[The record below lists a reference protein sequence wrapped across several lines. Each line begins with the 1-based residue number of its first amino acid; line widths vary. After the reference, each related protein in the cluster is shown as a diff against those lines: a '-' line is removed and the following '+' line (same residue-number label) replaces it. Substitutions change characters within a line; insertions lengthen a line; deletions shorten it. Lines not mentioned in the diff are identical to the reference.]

1 MNKIIIF
8 ESRTDSLRTFAR
20 LAAEGFREIGYRVLM
35 ADMND
40 EEETRKK
47 IYEFAGQGETAA
59 LFFNHAGMNLL
70 TADRMIIWNELDIDC
85 YDFIVDH
92 PMYYHAAIIYPII
105 HLTFLCVDEYHQK
118 FIERFYP
125 GKVRSFFLP
134 LAGIRRQEGAILFE
148 ERSMD
153 ILFTGAYLIDNNVEY
168 HIQGLGEGLKQVW
181 LECYELLCT
190 QTYLTL
196 EHGLERCLKKRGLV
210 LSEEDLRDTIRLFG
224 DMDGMLRSRAR
235 AEVIRTLANADVKVH
250 IYGEGWQFLDCKQE
264 NLIIHDRIPFDET
277 IPLIADARIVL
288 NVMPW
293 FKSGVHDR
301 IYSAML
307 NECVCLTDGSEYLN
321 RMLADGREA
330 LFYSLEHL
338 DELPDKVKHYLK
350 EPEKLKEIAQRG
362 WNYAK
367 DTQTWQHRA
376 RQMAEIMERSR
387 G

>member
-40 EEETRKK
+40 EEETRKN
-47 IYEFAGQGETAA
+47 IYEFAGQGDTAA

-92 PMYYHAAIIYPII
+92 PMYYHAAIIYPIAR
-105 HLTFLCVDEYHQK
+105 LTFLCVDEYHQK

-125 GKVRSFFLP
+125 GRVRSFFLP
-134 LAGIRRQEGAILFE
+134 LAGIRRQEGAIPFE

-168 HIQGLGEGLKQVW
+168 HIQGLGEGLRQVW
-181 LECYELLCT
+181 LECFELLCT
-190 QTYLTL
+190 QTHLTL
-196 EHGLERCLKKRGLV
+196 EHGLERCLKKRGLE
-210 LSEEDLRDTIRLFG
+210 LPEEDLRDTIRLFG

-301 IYSAML
+301 VYSAML
-307 NECVCLTDGSEYLN
+307 NECVCLTDGSEYLD
-321 RMLADGREA
+321 RTLADGREA
-330 LFYSLEHL
+330 LFYSLDHL
-338 DELPDKVKHYLK
+338 NELPDKVKRYLK
-350 EPEKLKEIAQRG
+350 EPEELKQIAQRG

-367 DTQTWQHRA
+367 DAQTWQNRA
-376 RQMAEIMERSR
+376 RQMAKIMESSR